1 MRDINF
7 KYYFTLNDKVIN
19 TKTFIMDDI
28 EDINFNTIL
37 FLNIDTNKYS
47 IEKMKLYRSQ
57 STGLKDKNGVE
68 IYEGDVIV
76 YISDCDKDKNKN
88 IAIVEF
94 STNNFRIGFKLNPI
108 KETEINFGEDV
119 DGDCCIINFSFYDE
133 IGQNFT
139 WDNLEVIGNIYENP
153 ELLKEGI

>member
-68 IYEGDVIV
+68 IYEGDVIDYDGEIAKV
-76 YISDCDKDKNKN
+76 TYEN
-88 IAIVEF
+88 IMA
-94 STNNFRIGFKLNPI
+94 
-108 KETEINFGEDV
+108 
-119 DGDCCIINFSFYDE
+119 SFCVGGNSFDSSEAKYMK
-133 IGQNFT
+133 I
-139 WDNLEVIGNIYENP
+139 IGNLYENP